1 VIEGEDGIFRIG
13 RVTEI
18 AAETVDDAYQAK
30 MTNDGISLEKY
41 RAVVLADVIHQK
53 LDNTIYWLNK
63 AYDARPRD
71 GAVEKTLLELMAALK
86 RLKVEADAALLRP
99 EVREVHPGRRRQP
112 RDHFKNV
119 AS

>member
-1 VIEGEDGIFRIG
+1 MTQSLPGSGMELTREQI
-13 RVTEI
+13 
-18 AAETVDDAYQAK
+18 QA
-30 MTNDGISLEKY
+30 
-41 RAVVLADVIHQK
+41 VIHQK